1 MNRLTALSI
10 AAATATAFAIGCVT
24 APAGAGV
31 ARLTKGK
38 VEKIAAGVVDEKAS
52 SLVVARAATADR
64 AVTADSATTAGTA
77 GNALKLGGQDPSSF
91 QTFTWSIN
99 SVDLVTAP
107 AGGITWTLDDVP
119 PGSYLLQYD
128 LSFDRPSGTAPIRC
142 SMTFTNGTQSE
153 PGLAVSSSSTN
164 TVSGSGVIGF
174 AQGRKARLGCGVS
187 TGQIVIRQ
195 PDFDQSSISLT
206 KIQQSQFTDVTAQT
220 FN

>member
-1 MNRLTALSI
+1 MNRLAALSI
-10 AAATATAFAIGCVT
+10 TTVTATAFAIGCLT

-64 AVTADSATTAGTA
+64 ATTAETA

-91 QTFTWSIN
+91 QSFTWAIN
-99 SVDLVTAP
+99 SVDLVTSP

-119 PGSYLLQYD
+119 AGSYLLQYD
-128 LSFDRPSGTAPIRC
+128 LSFDRPTGTAPIRC
-142 SMTFTNGTQSE
+142 SMTFTNANHVE
-153 PGLAVSSSSTN
+153 PVLAVSSSSTN

-174 AQGRKARLGCGVS
+174 AEGRKAQLGCGVS
-187 TGQIVIRQ
+187 SGQIMIRQ

-206 KIQQSQFTDVTAQT
+206 KIQQSQYTDVTAQT
-220 FN
+220 YN